1 MAEKCNFQDLDGF
14 NKLKFYWIDLV
25 KAIKRCIEDPTYKDK
40 LYHAFELSLNEK
52 GERLFD
58 RANSGLVFE
67 SFQLLDPTSSP
78 VLVIIASDASHQGNT
93 THHPLYC
100 ELC

>member
-1 MAEKCNFQDLDGF
+1 M
-14 NKLKFYWIDLV
+14 
-25 KAIKRCIEDPTYKDK
+25 KAIERSIEDPSYLDK

-52 GERLFD
+52 GERVFD

-67 SFQLLDPTSSP
+67 SFQLLDLASSP
-78 VLVIIASDASHQGNT
+78 VLVIVASDASHQGNT

-100 ELC
+100 ELCSLLIGFWVVTDGNGT